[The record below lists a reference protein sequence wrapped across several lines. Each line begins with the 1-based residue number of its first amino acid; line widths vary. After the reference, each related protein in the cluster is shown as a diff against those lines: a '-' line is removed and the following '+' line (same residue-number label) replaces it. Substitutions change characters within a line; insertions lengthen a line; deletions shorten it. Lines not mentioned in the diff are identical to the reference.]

1 MSLSIGIVGLPNVG
15 KSTLFNALTKNKA
28 EASNYPFCTI
38 DPNTGI
44 VPVPDERLPKLAT
57 AVKTEKI
64 IPAVVEFVDIAG
76 IVAGASQGEGLGNK
90 FLANIRECD
99 AIAEV
104 VRDFHDTNVIHV
116 AGDISP
122 ESDIETIKTELV
134 LADLETMQKRVHA
147 LDKEFRGNPKA
158 REELEFAKKVLTTLE
173 AGNPAREIEAS
184 GEHEPIWLRSFQL
197 LSAKPHLLIYNIDE
211 EKSQD
216 ASTKSQPS
224 TAIPAEAGI
233 LDPRVK
239 PEDDNPIY
247 ISAKIEAE
255 LADLSDEERD
265 EFLAELGIKEPG
277 LNVLIRKAYDLLG
290 LQSYYT
296 AGEKEV
302 RAWTIKKGDTA
313 PQAAGVIHT
322 DFEKGFIKADVVN
335 WQDLVDLNGWNNA
348 REKGKVRLEGR
359 DYVVQD
365 GDVMIFKFS
374 N

>member
-1 MSLSIGIVGLPNVG
+1 MPNVG

-44 VPVPDERLPKLAT
+44 VSVPDDRLPKLAT
-57 AVKTEKI
+57 AVNTEKI

-104 VRDFHDTNVIHV
+104 VRDFHDADVIHV
-116 AGDISP
+116 AGDVNP

-134 LADLETMQKRVHA
+134 LADLETMQKKVHA
-147 LDKEFRGNPKA
+147 LDKESRGDAKA
-158 REELEFAKKVLTTLE
+158 RPLHEFAKRVQTALE
-173 AGNPAREIEAS
+173 SGTPAREIEAK
-184 GEHEPIWLRSFQL
+184 GEHEPEWLRSFQL
-197 LSAKPHLLIYNIDE
+197 LSAKPHIFVYNVDE
-211 EKSQD
+211 NNLKLKTQNSKEELVF
-216 ASTKSQPS
+216 
-224 TAIPAEAGI
+224 I
-233 LDPRVK
+233 
-239 PEDDNPIY
+239 N
-247 ISAKIEAE
+247 AKIEAE

-277 LNVLIRKAYDLLG
+277 LNTLIREAYDLLG

-335 WQDLVDLNGWNNA
+335 WQDLVDLGGWSAA

-359 DYVVQD
+359 DYIVQD
-365 GDVMIFKFS
+365 GDVMVFKFS